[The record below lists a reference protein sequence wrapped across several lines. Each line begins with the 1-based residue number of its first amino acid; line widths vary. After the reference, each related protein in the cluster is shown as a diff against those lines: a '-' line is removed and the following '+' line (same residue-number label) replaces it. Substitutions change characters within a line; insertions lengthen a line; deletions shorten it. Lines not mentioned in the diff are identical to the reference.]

1 MLNQAIP
8 KLLWKPFV
16 DTSLSKN
23 MKPDTDCVLFNMS
36 KTFEMWIE
44 IWNKIGG
51 NPEGYPE

>member
-51 NPEGYPE
+51 NPERYPE